1 MLAESLHTPVY
12 ELKRSMP
19 ISEYRNWMAY
29 YERQSKEREMHE
41 KLGGKKN
48 LLDNPTDLVKGLTK

>member
-1 MLAESLHTPVY
+1 
-12 ELKRSMP
+12 MP

-29 YERQSKEREMHE
+29 YERQNKERETQE

-48 LLDNPTDLVKGLTK
+48 LLDNPTDLVKGLTQ

>member
-29 YERQSKEREMHE
+29 YERQNKERETQE

-48 LLDNPTDLVKGLTK
+48 LLDNPTDLVKGLTQ

>member
-1 MLAESLHTPVY
+1 
-12 ELKRSMP
+12 MP
-19 ISEYRNWMAY
+19 ISEYQNWIAY
-29 YERQSKEREMHE
+29 FTMRQAEQETSA